1 MSGKHR
7 GYTMANDTTKK
18 RKAILVTPEDC
29 IGCRGC
35 QVSCKSWNQ
44 LPGMKTRNNGSYQNP
59 PDLAGAAFTII
70 RYNEV
75 PSREHA
81 MRWLFVSRRCMHCAD
96 AGCMTI
102 CPAPGALYRTE
113 DGAVAFDRDK
123 CIGCKLCVTACPFE
137 VPRYD
142 EDGKVSKC
150 NLCFDRTGA
159 AMQPACVKTCPTG
172 ALKYGDRDEL
182 IASAKK
188 SGFSTIYGEN
198 DLSGLGTIYAFKEA
212 PRLYGMK
219 ENPKI
224 PGSVVFWHTYL
235 KPLSL
240 IGLGGVVAAAAFHY
254 LAIGPHKEKEV

>member
-81 MRWLFVSRRCMHCAD
+81 MRWLFVSRR
-96 AGCMTI
+96 
-102 CPAPGALYRTE
+102 
-113 DGAVAFDRDK
+113 
-123 CIGCKLCVTACPFE
+123 
-137 VPRYD
+137 
-142 EDGKVSKC
+142 
-150 NLCFDRTGA
+150 
-159 AMQPACVKTCPTG
+159 
-172 ALKYGDRDEL
+172 
-182 IASAKK
+182 
-188 SGFSTIYGEN
+188 
-198 DLSGLGTIYAFKEA
+198 
-212 PRLYGMK
+212 
-219 ENPKI
+219 
-224 PGSVVFWHTYL
+224 
-235 KPLSL
+235 
-240 IGLGGVVAAAAFHY
+240 
-254 LAIGPHKEKEV
+254 